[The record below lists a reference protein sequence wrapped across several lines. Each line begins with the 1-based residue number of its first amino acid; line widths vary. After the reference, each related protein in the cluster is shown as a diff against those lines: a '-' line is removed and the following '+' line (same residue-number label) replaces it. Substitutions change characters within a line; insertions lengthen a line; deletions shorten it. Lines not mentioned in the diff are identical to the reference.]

1 MFEEAKRH
9 MQMCIHENSHL
20 SLSSPLFAL
29 LSTCWGAGSTRLES
43 GGPGSLLWAEWFG
56 AIINNFTAAVP
67 AGYLSG
73 SSPLWSLRLHSSFS
87 VCDVSSARLPT
98 THILISLR
106 SSLSFSCFSCPFPS
120 PLHFFP
126 HFSLFLSPRFLFL
139 SSSSTLL
146 FLFSC
151 LSLSVPYLPPHPVP
165 PSR

>member
-29 LSTCWGAGSTRLES
+29 LSTCWGVGSTKLES

-98 THILISLR
+98 THVLLISLC

-120 PLHFFP
+120 PLHS
-126 HFSLFLSPRFLFL
+126 FSTFLLVSLTPIPF
-139 SSSSTLL
+139 SLL
-146 FLFSC
+146 FLHPSFPVFLPFSF
-151 LSLSVPYLPPHPVP
+151 SS
-165 PSR
+165 